1 MVLPAPFGA
10 PWARQRPPG
19 LGLLSVAALLSLT
32 LAGCRRKHVAPAV
45 PEPPAPVAAAPA
57 EPAPVAAEPVVA
69 APASP
74 PSAPAAAPAE
84 VTYEKVT
91 PADGGTINGAADGP
105 KAEEMNKILKA
116 ALPKLEACLA
126 AEKGIELGKPLKIDV
141 QYKVGNDGKPTDV
154 EVKGAPGAS
163 QACLA
168 QQVAAIVYPAFGG
181 PPLQHSF
188 PINYQRSAFA
198 PAAPK

>member
-1 MVLPAPFGA
+1 MGVAGVAL
-10 PWARQRPPG
+10 
-19 LGLLSVAALLSLT
+19 VAAASLSLT

-45 PEPPAPVAAAPA
+45 PEPPAPVAEAPV
-57 EPAPVAAEPVVA
+57 EPAPVAAEPAVA
-69 APASP
+69 APPPPSPSPSP
-74 PSAPAAAPAE
+74 PAARAE

-126 AEKGIELGKPLKIDV
+126 AEKSIELGKPLKIDV

-154 EVKGAPGAS
+154 EVKGAPGGS
-163 QACLA
+163 QACLT
-168 QQVAAIVYPAFGG
+168 QQVAAIAYPAFGG

-188 PINYQRSAFA
+188 PINYQRSAPTPVA
-198 PAAPK
+198 PAAPSK